1 MIPVSNVKVYF
12 VTYTGSMYLYYMNL
26 GVYLACLLNLAV
38 NLRIYSK

>member
-26 GVYLACLLNLAV
+26 GVYLACLVLNSIKLG
-38 NLRIYSK
+38 